1 MDYSS
6 FFAKLSTSFFSGKKN
21 LRKFSVCY
29 LFLILVC
36 VFSSCEVGLG
46 SAVDTQPP
54 EITIEYPFVDSVI
67 REEFIISGTCKDE
80 TSVNNVNVVFTN
92 INDNSKDMNI

>member
-1 MDYSS
+1 MII
-6 FFAKLSTSFFSGKKN
+6 FSILTKSI
-21 LRKFSVCY
+21 FSNFKSKILYGTVTCSMLVMF
-29 LFLILVC
+29 LFL
-36 VFSSCEVGLG
+36 FSSCEVGLG

>member
-80 TSVNNVNVVFTN
+80 TSINGVNVV
-92 INDNSKDMNI
+92 IQKDMNILLL

>member
-21 LRKFSVCY
+21 LRKFSVSY

-54 EITIEYPFVDSVI
+54 EITIELNRTPYRSQFLDYEP
-67 REEFIISGTCKDE
+67 R
-80 TSVNNVNVVFTN
+80 
-92 INDNSKDMNI
+92 